1 MTLKFKINVLFFC
14 LYLGSVG
21 KYFLNLF
28 FDFKLIDTLTIII
41 IDVLIILLTLS
52 FIKWKSRFMKYIFFF
67 IIFSSIAFIISVD
80 KSLLAHINGI
90 RETLVFIC
98 YFVIMDVLYQ
108 TNQIEKINGK
118 FINFSYIFLTIQIP
132 ITIQQ
137 FIKFGAGDAVGGTFG
152 YGGSGVLTFSIFL
165 IIYYLIENKIRTS
178 KERLKKSIP
187 FLIFLIP
194 IALNETKISFILL
207 LLYFLSFINFKKIG
221 SSIFITALGILCM
234 IAFSFIYSTQENVSY
249 KNPLEGIY
257 SGDFLNSYLL
267 GDEIVDEDVPRFTKL
282 IVGTQKLAN
291 DGDLLLG
298 KDYGAFTGSQSRMS
312 SEFSKKYEWL
322 LAGSRPYSFFLII
335 SGGVILLVLIIWL
348 VFSEIF
354 RKQPKGIKNYSSPLL
369 LFLSAVFLISLFYND
384 GLRSTV
390 FSFLFVFILFFAKH
404 FKSQSKFSK
413 PNKLQIY

>member
-1 MTLKFKINVLFFC
+1 MSLKFKINILFFC
-14 LYLGSVG
+14 LYLGSIG
-21 KYFLNLF
+21 NYFLNQ
-28 FDFKLIDTLTIII
+28 I
-41 IDVLIILLTLS
+41 IDSKLTDTVITLIIDFLIVVITVS
-52 FIKWKSRFMKYIFFF
+52 FIKLKSNYFKYLF
-67 IIFSSIAFIISVD
+67 IYIIISSISYAVSD
-80 KSLLAHINGI
+80 NSSLTGQINGI

-98 YFVIMDVLYQ
+98 YFIIIDVLY
-108 TNQIEKINGK
+108 NSGPIENINNK
-118 FINFSYIFLTIQIP
+118 FITFAYFFLIIQIP
-132 ITIQQ
+132 VSILQ
-137 FIKFGAGDAVGGTFG
+137 FIKFGAGDKVGGTFG
-152 YGGSGVLTFSIFL
+152 AGGSGVLTFSVFLLIF
-165 IIYYLIENKIRTS
+165 YLIENKIKRP
-178 KERLKKSIP
+178 KERLKKAMQL
-187 FLIFLIP
+187 LIFLLP

-221 SSIFITALGILCM
+221 SSIFITALGIISI
-234 IAFSFIYSTQENVSY
+234 IAFSFIYTTQENVSY